1 MSKSLYTLLGI
12 PPDATA
18 DTIRQA
24 YEQQAAAAQDEV
36 RRMAVKEA
44 WLTLGHPGRRA
55 AYDARQR
62 EQRHRE
68 MQRHTGAGAVQGADR
83 AASPLTW
90 LLLGGL
96 IAVAAMA
103 GWRYWQGRAAARA
116 SAAAAA
122 AAAPVEGPTAAAPAA
137 AALPPP
143 AAA

>member
-1 MSKSLYTLLGI
+1 MSKSLYTLLGV
-12 PPDATA
+12 PPDADT

-68 MQRHTGAGAVQGADR
+68 LQRHTAASSSEAAAGGT
-83 AASPLTW
+83 SPLTW

-96 IAVAAMA
+96 IAAAA
-103 GWRYWQGRAAARA
+103 IGGWR
-116 SAAAAA
+116 
-122 AAAPVEGPTAAAPAA
+122 
-137 AALPPP
+137 
-143 AAA
+143 